1 MPIID
6 RGGARIHYRDEGSG
20 PPLVL
25 HTGGAGDGTMWDRA
39 GYTERLRDHRLLVAD
54 HRGRGRSDPVAAV
67 TGHTRTAYASDVIAV
82 ADAAGADRFMFA
94 GYSMGAGVGYR
105 LAAAHPDRVS
115 GLVAIGGAADEPGTP
130 DDPAPLIELLE
141 TGGMPA
147 LSDAIEAD
155 EQITLPA
162 WLRQNF
168 GDTDAG
174 QFVLSLR
181 AWAEEGDTTWDDLAA
196 IACPVAL
203 IAGEREAPPGSLE
216 RMAAAIRGGAV
227 VGRLPGLGHVG
238 AFLDPEAVLALA
250 QPVLA
255 AGRAPAPR

>member
-1 MPIID
+1 MPFIERD
-6 RGGARIHYRDEGSG
+6 GARIHYRDEGAG

-39 GYTERLRDHRLLVAD
+39 GYTERLPDHRLLVVD
-54 HRGRGRSDPVAAV
+54 HRGRGLSDPVAGV
-67 TGHTRTAYASDVIAV
+67 TGHTREAYVSDVIAV
-82 ADAAGADRFMFA
+82 ADAAGAGRFVFA

-105 LAAAHPDRVS
+105 LAAAHPDRVAA
-115 GLVAIGGAADEPGTP
+115 LIAIGGAADEPGTP
-130 DDPAPLIELLE
+130 DDPAPLIEMLQ
-141 TGGMPA
+141 TGGMAA

-155 EQITLPA
+155 EGITLPA

-168 GDTDAG
+168 DDTDAG

-181 AWAEEGDTTWDDLAA
+181 AWAGEGDTTWDDLAR

-203 IAGEREAPPGSLE
+203 VAGEQEAPPRSLE

-227 VGRLPGLGHVG
+227 VARLPGLGHVG
-238 AFLDPEAVLALA
+238 AFLQPEAVLAHA

-255 AGRAPAPR
+255 AGREPAPR